1 MLRKCAFIEFEK
13 EFLYFGVTYRNI
25 NGRND
30 MMSTMCFKNSR
41 VVGRV
46 DGTELTTS
54 NQGY

>member
-1 MLRKCAFIEFEK
+1 MLRKCAFTEFEK